1 MCRFQQS
8 FGSFTM
14 YHIAESSKTGLVRHL
29 SNHVFRSRYFRKYLS
44 YEGHSFSK
52 MLKIWSTFQKNL
64 EKNWQ
69 KCFCFLDDCLW
80 IGSVKFSLLRKEYLS
95 SVVNMLTDSP
105 KILHITKRNFFQLNF
120 FAVIVDYNKAAVVQ
134 ISAVF
139 AEFPILLVAG
149 SSETRL
155 FRYLSRNVFRSP
167 YFRKYIILRVIF
179 FQNVQNLIDIPNMQ
193 KNFLFFR

>member
-1 MCRFQQS
+1 
-8 FGSFTM
+8 
-14 YHIAESSKTGLVRHL
+14 
-29 SNHVFRSRYFRKYLS
+29 
-44 YEGHSFSK
+44 
-52 MLKIWSTFQKNL
+52 
-64 EKNWQ
+64 
-69 KCFCFLDDCLW
+69 
-80 IGSVKFSLLRKEYLS
+80 
-95 SVVNMLTDSP
+95 MLTDSP